1 MIKEVK
7 LSDICII
14 NGLQTGPFG
23 SQLKA
28 DEYKNDGVPVVMPRD
43 IVEGQIDTKCISK
56 VPVEK
61 SKLLKKHILQ

>member
-28 DEYKNDGVPVVMPRD
+28 DEYKD
-43 IVEGQIDTKCISK
+43 IADNLGFE
-56 VPVEK
+56 
-61 SKLLKKHILQ
+61 L